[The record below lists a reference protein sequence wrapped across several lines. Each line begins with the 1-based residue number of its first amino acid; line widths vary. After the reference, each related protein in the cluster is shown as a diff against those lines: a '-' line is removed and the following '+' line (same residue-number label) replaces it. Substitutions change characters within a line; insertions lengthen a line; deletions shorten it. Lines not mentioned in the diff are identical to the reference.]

1 MAFFFFTVFEQGASH
16 GIYKEKMGTDY
27 MKLYKGSTKFESLIE
42 FSVEESNTSIK
53 GQKEIYAI
61 IEKSWDGRVINS
73 PNQTDNRCEKL
84 Y

>member
-1 MAFFFFTVFEQGASH
+1 MAFFFTVFEQGASR

-27 MKLYKGSTKFESLIE
+27 MKLYKGSTKFKSLIE

-61 IEKSWDGRVINS
+61 TEKS
-73 PNQTDNRCEKL
+73 
-84 Y
+84 